1 MLPGAMSEEAVQIER
16 LQKELRTVA
25 ALEVRRRTPY
35 GHSFITRVSAFG
47 ELADARLSDPALS

>member
-25 ALEVRRRTPY
+25 ALEVRRRTP
-35 GHSFITRVSAFG
+35 I
-47 ELADARLSDPALS
+47 LSQLHHQSVILRRPC